1 MAAKSVY
8 ERFGTSNL
16 AGSDQVSRRYTV
28 NGGDTLP
35 SIAAVAF
42 NTGYD
47 SELWRQIAEAQTPP
61 IDDLDALQVGAV
73 LVIPS
78 VLPTT

>member
-1 MAAKSVY
+1 MAKSVY

-16 AGSDQVSRRYTV
+16 AGSDQISRRYTFK
-28 NGGDTLP
+28 GGDTLP
-35 SIAAVAF
+35 LIASIAF

-47 SELWRQIAEAQTPP
+47 SELWRQIAEAQSPP
-61 IDDLDALQVGAV
+61 IDDLDNIAIGTV

-78 VLPTT
+78 VLPTS

>member
-1 MAAKSVY
+1 MASKSVY

-28 NGGDTLP
+28 TGGDTLP
-35 SIAAVAF
+35 SIAAAA
-42 NTGYD
+42 GYD

-61 IDDLDALQVGAV
+61 IDDLDALQVGMV

>member
-1 MAAKSVY
+1 MPKSVY

-16 AGSDQVSRRYTV
+16 QGSDQVSRRYIV
-28 NGGDTLP
+28 KGGDTLP
-35 SIAAVAF
+35 VIASVAF

-47 SELWRQIAEAQTPP
+47 SELWRQVAEANG
-61 IDDLDALQVGAV
+61 IDDLDAVATGAV

-78 VLPTT
+78 VLPTS